1 MSSWTFWPF
10 VLKAWCFFVSCF
22 WLVLFWPLWL
32 FWVSTQDYFL
42 SDPTATNS
50 WEIIFPTPIEMLW
63 IGGKGF
69 LFAIIGHSP
78 MESFSE
84 LILIF
89 KLTKWFDIRVL
100 ICQKSL
106 TWIYT
111 IFGVFSTS
119 SKFQNLVVISV
130 KLLIIVQCLTNP
142 LFSRLSSS
150 SMCLNL
156 SRSILSMSSSSGS
169 EEDKLCKIITNW
181 C

>member
-1 MSSWTFWPF
+1 M
-10 VLKAWCFFVSCF
+10 FFVSCF
-22 WLVLFWPLWL
+22 WLFLFRPLWL
-32 FWVSTQDYFL
+32 FWVSAQDYFL

-50 WEIIFPTPIEMLW
+50 WEIMFPTLTHGNVVNRGERLFSCNNW
-63 IGGKGF
+63 RAFQSWF
-69 LFAIIGHSP
+69 LSL
-78 MESFSE
+78 SWQND
-84 LILIF
+84 LIF
-89 KLTKWFDIRVL
+89 VSWSVK
-100 ICQKSL
+100 KSL

-111 IFGVFSTS
+111 ILSVFSTS

-142 LFSRLSSS
+142 LFSLLSSS

-169 EEDKLCKIITNW
+169 EEDKLFKIIINW

>member
-1 MSSWTFWPF
+1 M
-10 VLKAWCFFVSCF
+10 FFVSCF

-32 FWVSTQDYFL
+32 FWVSARDYFL

-100 ICQKSL
+100 ICQKISHVNL
-106 TWIYT
+106 HNFKR
-111 IFGVFSTS
+111 IFYKFKISKPCCYLRQVADNCSMSHKPVVFSS
-119 SKFQNLVVISV
+119 LLLLNVPQFVQIYPLNVFLVWVWG
-130 KLLIIVQCLTNP
+130 
-142 LFSRLSSS
+142 R
-150 SMCLNL
+150 
-156 SRSILSMSSSSGS
+156 
-169 EEDKLCKIITNW
+169 
-181 C
+181 

>member
-1 MSSWTFWPF
+1 M
-10 VLKAWCFFVSCF
+10 FFSFHVSGLSCSGHF
-22 WLVLFWPLWL
+22 
-32 FWVSTQDYFL
+32 DYFESL
-42 SDPTATNS
+42 RGITFFLTQQLQIAEKSF
-50 WEIIFPTPIEMLW
+50 FPLLPMEMLW
-63 IGGKGF
+63 KGKR
-69 LFAIIGHSP
+69 LFSCNNWRLSNA

-111 IFGVFSTS
+111 ILSVFFTS

-142 LFSRLSSS
+142 LFSLLSSS

-169 EEDKLCKIITNW
+169 EGDKLCKIIIN
-181 C
+181 